1 MKKLILLFVSLFVG
15 VFVYAQTT
23 PAPVDADGYVRNDA
37 YQYIWGSTADTAT
50 NADTVSFVWRIKGG
64 TIPDINIKLYLDHVS
79 GTGAGTFISYSSIDG
94 VNYEATG
101 DTITSSSVTADIMDS
116 EVLDLPDF
124 LYPYL
129 KVTRIQSGTV
139 VTVPK
144 PYIYVKLN

>member
-1 MKKLILLFVSLFVG
+1 MLVGLFTFG
-15 VFVYAQTT
+15 QTT
-23 PAPVDADGYVRNDA
+23 PTPVTPDGYVVDDA

-101 DTITSSSVTADIMDS
+101 DTITSSSVTADVMDS
-116 EVLDLPDF
+116 EVIDLPDF

-129 KVTRIQSGTV
+129 KVTRIQSGTTV
-139 VTVPK
+139 IVPK